1 MQHRLAFRREVVP
14 SVEDGK
20 PVYVFAVGY
29 IIAIRPGLPS
39 PQPLLAA
46 AFLGALVL
54 AIPEVRDFALLSV
67 PAGIVCGCIL
77 YALRRWRQ
85 RNFPT
90 PNAAPLGL

>member
-14 SVEDGK
+14 SIEDGK
-20 PVYVFAVGY
+20 PVYVFALGY

-39 PQPLLAA
+39 PQPVFAIIFLAV
-46 AFLGALVL
+46 LVL

-67 PAGIVCGCIL
+67 PAGILCGCIL
-77 YALRRWRQ
+77 YALRKWRQ